1 MGSTIWDVIVAGMK
15 FWSHEKTV
23 TAPSAN
29 TESITNIT
37 NKAQSINNAIHTTIQ
52 AYTFN
57 NNTSVF
63 KQILPHQSENLARII
78 YFITVLMTMFGTLAG
93 MIRTII
99 RYCKRNKVLQ
109 QTNVHEIETTTVKV
123 RHKAKQPINST
134 NQHTKI
140 VTQINNHRTHAIASF
155 YLKNTVFEEY
165 KKKSNIVIWINKV
178 ENFCSTYFL
187 DRLRI
192 SKENMREENL
202 ENIKSLT
209 KQDKTNKIMD
219 HYNEIKEATIELFK
233 IDKNQ
238 NSNDRKQ
245 LKNERTIFF
254 YAELCNLA
262 EDALLELH
270 EKARIKRI
278 KTQFLTIITKT
289 ETHENQFIGK

>member
-15 FWSHEKTV
+15 FWSHEITV
-23 TAPSAN
+23 TAPSTSAN
-29 TESITNIT
+29 TESFTNTTNI
-37 NKAQSINNAIHTTIQ
+37 AQSINNAIHTTSQ

-57 NNTSVF
+57 NNKSVF
-63 KQILPHQSENLARII
+63 KQILSHQSENLARII
-78 YFITVLMTMFGTLAG
+78 YFITVFMTMFGTLAG

-99 RYCKRNKVLQ
+99 RYCKRNKVIQ
-109 QTNVHEIETTTVKV
+109 QTNEHEIETTTVKV
-123 RHKAKQPINST
+123 RHKTKQPITST
-134 NQHTKI
+134 NQHTKT
-140 VTQINNHRTHAIASF
+140 VTQINNQSTHAIAPI

-165 KKKSNIVIWINKV
+165 KRESNKVIWINKL
-178 ENFCSTYFL
+178 ENFFSTYFL

-192 SKENMREENL
+192 NKEYMREENL

-233 IDKNQ
+233 IDTNQ

-245 LKNERTIFF
+245 LKNERPVFF
-254 YAELCNLA
+254 YAELCKLA

-270 EKARIKRI
+270 EKARIKLI
-278 KTQFLTIITKT
+278 KAQFLTITTKIAT
-289 ETHENQFIGK
+289 